1 MNNKIN
7 TENLRNFLAVF
18 IEENNLTVKQVAKA
32 IGCSIATLE
41 RVLVGET
48 LPTNNLIKQ
57 VGILIAIG
65 YKKYIKLSESEKETI
80 SEKMGTVGAGGF
92 GFASITAA
100 VSASGTVVG
109 LSAAGISSGL
119 AAIGSIVGGGM
130 IAGVTVVAT
139 IPILAGAVGYGLIK
153 GIKTIFTNRKTN
165 KTNLE
170 PYWETSK

>member
-80 SEKMGTVGAGGF
+80 SEKMGTVGAGGL
-92 GFASITAA
+92 
-100 VSASGTVVG
+100 VLHQLQQQLVH
-109 LSAAGISSGL
+109 
-119 AAIGSIVGGGM
+119 
-130 IAGVTVVAT
+130 
-139 IPILAGAVGYGLIK
+139 
-153 GIKTIFTNRKTN
+153 
-165 KTNLE
+165 
-170 PYWETSK
+170 